1 MKGSATV
8 VQSHWQPER
17 LGNLGKWLSGGTPS
31 MANPDYWGGD
41 IPWVSPKDMKR
52 SRLWDTIDHVTA
64 KALGNGTRLAP
75 SHSLLLVVRGMILAH
90 AFPVARAETP
100 LAFNQDIKALV
111 LREDIDSDYL
121 LWWLRSHES
130 MFLGITTESTH
141 GTKRL
146 PTDELHGV
154 EINLPSLPEQRAI
167 AAALNDVDALL
178 GGLDRLIAKK
188 RDLKQAA
195 LQQLL
200 TGQTRLPGFQGEWAN
215 QRLRDLA
222 ELHRQNIVPASRPT
236 ERFLH
241 FSLPAFDAG
250 RKAVVE
256 FGLSIGS
263 NKFGVPKH
271 SVLVA
276 KLNPRIPRVWAPTE
290 VSENVCA
297 STEWLVLTPRE
308 GVDRGFLYTLCSS
321 PDFVAQMEQG
331 ATGTTGSHQ
340 RISPGAAMDIH
351 VMAPLDLPEQIA
363 LATVLSDMDAELA
376 ALEARRDKTR
386 ALKQGMMQELLTGR
400 TRLV

>member
-1 MKGSATV
+1 VKGSATV

-31 MANPDYWGGD
+31 MAKPDYWGGD

-52 SRLWDTIDHVTA
+52 SRLWDTIDRVTA

-111 LREDIDSDYL
+111 LREDIDSEYL

-195 LQQLL
+195 MQQLL
-200 TGQTRLPGFQGEWAN
+200 TGQTRLPGFQETWRAKSLGELCSLKSGQAITAAN
-215 QRLRDLA
+215 IDDHSPFPCFGGNGLRGCAHTYTHDGDFALIG
-222 ELHRQNIVPASRPT
+222 RQGALCGNVIGVKGKFFAS
-236 ERFLH
+236 EHAL
-241 FSLPAFDAG
+241 
-250 RKAVVE
+250 VVTARSGISIAWLTYVLNRMNLNQYSE
-256 FGLSIGS
+256 SSAQPGLSA
-263 NKFGVPKH
+263 
-271 SVLVA
+271 A
-276 KLNPRIPRVWAPTE
+276 KLLLLDVWAPP
-290 VSENVCA
+290 SEA
-297 STEWLVLTPRE
+297 
-308 GVDRGFLYTLCSS
+308 
-321 PDFVAQMEQG
+321 EQ
-331 ATGTTGSHQ
+331 
-340 RISPGAAMDIH
+340 AAIAAILSEMD
-351 VMAPLDLPEQIA
+351 
-363 LATVLSDMDAELA
+363 TELA